1 MLRTRD
7 LLLAVLAAMLA
18 VRGSAELPT
27 SCPAAAATRCAYGL
41 TPTIAPMPANVSTM
55 LVMENTVPGSNFTL
69 GAVGLCTAL
78 SFSCNLALSLL
89 FLASPQMVRSFG
101 STCLNQNG
109 TFVAS
114 GTSYTAYG
122 AFVKAD
128 CDALV
133 TGLNL
138 AMLGPLAPSLEAAIP
153 NLVVCGTDMCTTPS
167 SAAMLTAPPR
177 LALLACTLA
186 ALAVLL

>member
-1 MLRTRD
+1 M
-7 LLLAVLAAMLA
+7 
-18 VRGSAELPT
+18 LPT
-27 SCPAAAATRCAYGL
+27 SCPSAGATRCAYGL
-41 TPTIAPMPANVSTM
+41 TPTISPTPTNVSTM

-101 STCLNQNG
+101 STCLSQNG
-109 TFVAS
+109 TFVIS
-114 GTSYTAYG
+114 DTRYTAYG
-122 AFVKAD
+122 AFVKSD

-133 TGLNL
+133 AGLNL
-138 AMLGPLAPSLEAAIP
+138 AMLGPLAPSLAAAIP
-153 NLVVCGTDMCTTPS
+153 NLVVCGTDLCTTPT
-167 SAAMLTAPPR
+167 SAARLTAPTR
-177 LALLACTLA
+177 LALLAGALA